1 MNELLERLA
10 QFFTCYFHQDWAAD
24 GAKSWRD
31 VISAF
36 VRDETAENAEAL
48 ARDLRDLLKSVRDER
63 EMSGLL
69 VTALRSDYDPRPELA
84 PRAWIE
90 AIVSQLDSLRS
101 QS

>member
-1 MNELLERLA
+1 MNELHERLA

-36 VRDETAENAEAL
+36 VRDETAENAESL
-48 ARDLRDLLKSVRDER
+48 ARDLRDLLESAQDDR